1 MLPPPPP
8 AASTMPLAPACYVDT
23 PRMLHQPRPCMLGQC
38 PCALHQRPGP
48 CTLRRCPGPLTSQRI
63 CPCELCRHQPCVMG
77 QRPLPLHA
85 ASMPLASA
93 CCVSTPC
100 SCAPCHTHTHTH
112 PLPPV
117 RVDTCPCVGAA
128 APSVHT
134 RACVSVSWRG
144 SFLVDSCIKFC

>member
-1 MLPPPPP
+1 MLPPPREHH
-8 AASTMPLAPACYVDT
+8 APGRCMLCRH

-38 PCALHQRPGP
+38 PCALLQRPGP
-48 CTLRRCPGPLTSQRI
+48 CTLRRCPGLCTLRQRP

-85 ASMPLASA
+85 TSMPLASA

-100 SCAPCHTHTHTH
+100 SCAPCHPP
-112 PLPPV
+112 PLTPV